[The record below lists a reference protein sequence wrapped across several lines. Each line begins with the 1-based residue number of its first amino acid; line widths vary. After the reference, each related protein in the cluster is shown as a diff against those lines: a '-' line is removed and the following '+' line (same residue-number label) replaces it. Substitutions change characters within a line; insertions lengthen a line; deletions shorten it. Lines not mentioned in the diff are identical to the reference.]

1 MRLLLYWATM
11 GVKVVCSNKKAF
23 HDYFIEEKIEAGLVL
38 RGTEV
43 KSLREGRANLKDAF
57 ARVEGG
63 EAFLY
68 GFHISPY
75 SHGTAFNHEPE
86 RTRKL
91 LLHKREI
98 LRLHGKMK
106 EKGLAVVALRV
117 YFKAGRAKVELGLAR
132 GKRKYDKRQAIKKR
146 EDRRDMD
153 RAMKRKTR

>member
-1 MRLLLYWATM
+1 MSI
-11 GVKVVCSNKKAF
+11 KIICNNKKAF
-23 HDYFIEEKIEAGLVL
+23 HDYFIDEKIEAGLVL

-57 ARVEGG
+57 ARVENG
-63 EAFLY
+63 EAWLH

-75 SHGTAFNHEPE
+75 THGTAFNHEPE

-91 LLHKREI
+91 LLHKKEV
-98 LRLHGKMK
+98 LRLYAKIR

-132 GKRKYDKRQAIKKR
+132 GKRKYDKRQTIK
-146 EDRRDMD
+146 ERDD
-153 RAMKRKTR
+153 QRDIERAMKK